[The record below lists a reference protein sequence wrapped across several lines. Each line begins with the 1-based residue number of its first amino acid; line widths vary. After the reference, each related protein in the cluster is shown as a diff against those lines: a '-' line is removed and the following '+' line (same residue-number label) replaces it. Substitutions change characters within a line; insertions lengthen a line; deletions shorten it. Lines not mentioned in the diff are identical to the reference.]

1 MVASLD
7 KPSKAKSSKKNK
19 AEREALGCFTP
30 EEYAD
35 YIRRPYWQDDFP
47 DEDFSN
53 MDDGDIRQFCEAY
66 WVACVDDWLSQSV
79 LHWKSVK
86 REWAQAVRRFEQ
98 FTERLREISSSKA
111 DPAFTNLPFL
121 YQGLV
126 ELVALLFDSLP
137 RPSYQ
142 SRQSTVDD
150 FAGAL
155 NYFATWEYDANNF
168 DMLMYDVGLDIQLF
182 NLGILKFTVDD
193 SKEGPFARTGRIQ
206 IRRTEPRYIHPD
218 PYAQK
223 MEWEYMAW
231 LIEASPYD
239 VGEIR
244 RMYPDKGFMVAPET
258 HYSITRADEDQGDG
272 DNDDIPG
279 TVISSPANANRG
291 GPFTIGERGRALLK
305 ECWLKDETL
314 EFVAEEEWYVNTIV
328 GPDGSTLEEYPGL
341 GAGFFQPKVGDDG
354 YVIGSWQMKYPNG
367 RYIVTCNGVLLL
379 DIPNPYAHKEPPYVF
394 FRGRPSKT
402 CLSPGDATFL
412 IVVERKLNDIYNRV
426 FRMAQANI
434 ERPKLADAGV
444 FDAPKKWQNIEAAAD
459 MIIQVRP
466 GSTFTTMEGGDIP
479 PFVQPFAAFLKGFF
493 DDLLGV
499 NAVMQG
505 KLTEGSQLSS
515 EALGALQDQAG
526 TRTRMKA
533 RFIEAGLKKAGY
545 IMMWLIRSTYKSDLT
560 VKITDPSTK
569 DVKEVKW
576 DPEKAEDDYVVVI
589 HAGSSLPGAKQGAYQ
604 QAMSMYREKIVDDEY
619 VLQTAQIP
627 GANAILERKRKK
639 QLEDITADATGKV
652 LGLSIKSNMKTDGQ
666 PGRRAKD

>member
-1 MVASLD
+1 MVASLNRETGK
-7 KPSKAKSSKKNK
+7 KPKHSKR
-19 AEREALGCFTP
+19 EREMLGCFTL
-30 EEYAD
+30 EEYAE
-35 YIRRPYWQDDFP
+35 YVKRPKWQDDFP
-47 DEDFSN
+47 DEDFS
-53 MDDGDIRQFCEAY
+53 DQSPEEIEEWCDKY

-98 FTERLREISSSKA
+98 FTERLREVASSKA

-121 YQGLV
+121 YQGLI

-142 SRQSTVDD
+142 SRQATVDD

-155 NYFATWEYDANNF
+155 NYFATWEYDANDF

-182 NLGILKFTVDD
+182 NLGVLKFTVDD
-193 SKEGPFARTGRIQ
+193 SQEGPFARTGRIQ

-223 MEWEYMAW
+223 MDWDYMAW

-244 RMYPDKGFMVAPET
+244 RMYPDRGFMVHPET
-258 HYSITRADEDQGDG
+258 HYSVTRADEDQGDG

-279 TVISSPANANRG
+279 QVITSPANWNKG

-314 EFVAEEEWYVNTIV
+314 EFVAEEEWFTNTV
-328 GPDGSTLEEYPGL
+328 VDPDGNTTELVPGG
-341 GAGFFQPKVGDDG
+341 GAGWMQPKVDDDG
-354 YVIGSWQMKYPNG
+354 YVIGSWQKKYPHG
-367 RYIVTCNGVLLL
+367 RYIVTCNKVKLV

-412 IVVERKLNDIYNRV
+412 IVVERKLNDIYNRI

-434 ERPKLADAGV
+434 ERPKLADAGA

-466 GSTFTTMEGGDIP
+466 DSRFETMEAGEVP
-479 PFVQPFAAFLKGFF
+479 NFVAPFAQFLKAFF

-505 KLTEGSQLSS
+505 KLTEGAQLSS

-545 IMMWLIRSTYKSDLT
+545 IMMWLIRSTYKSDISI
-560 VKITDPSTK
+560 KITDPSTK
-569 DVKEVKW
+569 KEKEVKW

-604 QAMSMYREKIVDDEY
+604 QAMSMYRERIVDDEY

-627 GANAILERKRKK
+627 GAAAILERKRKK
-639 QLEDITADATGKV
+639 QLEDIQAQAMGKV
-652 LGLSIKSNMKTDGQ
+652 LGLTVKDNMKTDES
-666 PGRRAKD
+666 PGRKRKD